1 MARKIHEELRRAV
14 LDAWMHGKG
23 WRSPL
28 TRSMHGWYGRRYE
41 VSVFVWGNR
50 YEVSV
55 FVWGNRVARI
65 SPVLRADGR
74 RMVWL
79 YDGGVPSAMT
89 RDVLEDVAA
98 ALGIRAGFAKRGGE
112 IVGRYEDGGMESFV
126 VPSGGIPLLW
136 G

>member
-1 MARKIHEELRRAV
+1 MARKIHEELRQAV
-14 LDAWMHGKG
+14 LDAWHNGRS

-28 TRSMHGWYGRRYE
+28 TRSMYGAYGRRYE
-41 VSVFVWGNR
+41 VSVGKDG
-50 YEVSV
+50 VSV
-55 FVWGNRVARI
+55 LVWGNRVARI

-89 RDVLEDVAA
+89 RDALEDVAD

-112 IVGRYEDGGMESFV
+112 IVGRYEDGDMESFV